1 MLSTIYYRLNTST
14 TPQCATLH
22 TYWEWKEYQGQLN
35 LGATLI
41 ILNQVLYTAI
51 FQSSIYVFLCMILCT
66 YS

>member
-35 LGATLI
+35 LGGNI
-41 ILNQVLYTAI
+41 NN
-51 FQSSIYVFLCMILCT
+51 S
-66 YS
+66 